1 MRRHF
6 FSERAVRLWD
16 GLPREVVESPSLG
29 VFKERLDVVLRDMV
43 QWVTL
48 VGGGWLD
55 QVISKGF
62 SNPNDCV
69 ILIRIMQNE
78 VPAAFLSAGGLQP
91 RPPRRRLPA
100 APRPARP
107 LVLRRPAAPPRPG
120 PAAPLCLSRS
130 PPSAAN
136 PRGPAP
142 CRAAGFER
150 GRARDRAA
158 PYSPRCPSAAGVGG
172 GCGAPAQPPPP
183 RVAKQL
189 CGRGWLRSAARRRKE
204 QRQRQQ
210 QQQQRRQRAADGPAA
225 DGPAADEED
234 DDDPH
239 RLLQQLIL
247 SGNLIKEAVRRLQLA
262 VAASSASSA
271 SSSASSS
278 SAASGGD
285 GEALRALQ

>member
-1 MRRHF
+1 MPCRPG
-6 FSERAVRLWD
+6 ER
-16 GLPREVVESPSLG
+16 
-29 VFKERLDVVLRDMV
+29 FVL
-43 QWVTL
+43 L
-48 VGGGWLD
+48 
-55 QVISKGF
+55 
-62 SNPNDCV
+62 
-69 ILIRIMQNE
+69 E
-78 VPAAFLSAGGLQP
+78 
-91 RPPRRRLPA
+91 
-100 APRPARP
+100 
-107 LVLRRPAAPPRPG
+107 RPAAAPQAGPEEVDALVAKLGEVLQLSAQQRAPRGAAKHPG
-120 PAAPLCLSRS
+120 PGS
-130 PPSAAN
+130 
-136 PRGPAP
+136 
-142 CRAAGFER
+142 
-150 GRARDRAA
+150 ARDRAA

-204 QRQRQQ
+204 QRQR